1 MCSTCA
7 CAQETLDYAPIL
19 QKETWSSLERSL
31 FQKEIFPIFQ
41 IIAASQNYI
50 SFSSCIFSL
59 MQEESKKKKAVK
71 KISEISVDSRLWDDK
86 VWRVEGGERRK
97 EKWKE
102 EARKGTIK
110 KHSTGF
116 FESEE
121 IELERFRRKRR
132 PCAERILEIA
142 WTTTTWSKTSLLF
155 LVKPNVENVLL
166 IDHRAVT
173 R

>member
-1 MCSTCA
+1 
-7 CAQETLDYAPIL
+7 
-19 QKETWSSLERSL
+19 
-31 FQKEIFPIFQ
+31 
-41 IIAASQNYI
+41 
-50 SFSSCIFSL
+50 

-166 IDHRAVT
+166 IDHRAVLGSRAGVGSNIDNKLRPHSSSSFRSHKVHLHT
-173 R
+173 HYNIGPPFRPPLRYIKA